1 MEAIGNFF
9 SSIRD
14 KIQGVAQST
23 AQPIVD
29 TVLPPSLSTTTGV
42 ESTLGTQS
50 DNMNMAGGK
59 RRRHKT
65 RRSGRKTRRVHRS

>member
-9 SSIRD
+9 SSVRD

-29 TVLPPSLSTTTGV
+29 TALPASLSTTSGV
-42 ESTLGTQS
+42 ESTLGTQP
-50 DNMNMAGGK
+50 DTVNMAGGK
-59 RRRHKT
+59 RRSHRKT
-65 RRSGRKTRRVHRS
+65 RRTGRKTRRTRR